1 MVYYVKMLDVCVTLA
16 CVMFWYAY
24 RERLDVGRDPM
35 IVLYA
40 NAFVID
46 AYVCM
51 IIFLYIYMYSER
63 GPMPDMA

>member
-1 MVYYVKMLDVCVTLA
+1 
-16 CVMFWYAY
+16 
-24 RERLDVGRDPM
+24 M